1 MPRNAPS
8 SSVRRPWIA
17 TAVQGWGQE
26 IAATLVSFI
35 VLATSVAIVSWGP
48 YFVIG
53 CAVFVLWRRPD
64 IRSRLTG
71 ERTNRA
77 ATRRIHAA
85 LWLCMVVGRDGRIP
99 QVKRLAPTPVG
110 CRYLLLLPIG
120 LHFEAMEAR
129 APELCAALG
138 ARQLKVKVV
147 RESARYVELVE
158 ITKNAFPKT
167 LRSPLATARTSDLWQ
182 SAFFG
187 VGEDGGAVTLTL
199 PEHNLLL
206 GGEPGSGKSVVL
218 SNIVAAAAL
227 DRNVSLTLLDGKQVE
242 LAPWANVAD
251 RFVGPDQADAVS
263 ALEELR
269 DVMDARYQS
278 LLSQRR
284 RKIASDGDFGLH
296 VVVVDELAFYLRGG
310 KRDQRD
316 LFAELLRDLV
326 SRGRAAGIIVI
337 AATQKP
343 SHEIVPTWIRDLFA
357 FRLAMRCSSTD
368 ASDTILGQG
377 WASRGFTATSID
389 PSDRGVG
396 LLLAEGGVPVLLKT
410 PYLSDEEIDLI
421 AERALALRAT
431 P

>member
-1 MPRNAPS
+1 MSKYTPS

-26 IAATLVSFI
+26 IATTFVSFI
-35 VLATSVAIVSWGP
+35 VMATSLAIVSWGP
-48 YFVIG
+48 YFVVG
-53 CAVFVLWRRPD
+53 CVTFVLWRRPD
-64 IRSRLTG
+64 IRCRLKG
-71 ERTNRA
+71 GRTDRA

-99 QVKRLAPTPVG
+99 QVRRVASTPVG
-110 CRYLLLLPIG
+110 FRYLLVLPIG

-138 ARQLKVKVV
+138 ARQLKVMVV
-147 RESARYVELVE
+147 PESARYVELVE
-158 ITKNAFPKT
+158 ITKNAFPSI
-167 LRSPLATARTSDLWQ
+167 LRSPLATATSTDLWQ
-182 SAFFG
+182 SLLFG

-218 SNIVAAAAL
+218 SNIVAAASL

-242 LAPWANVAD
+242 LAPWESVAE

-269 DVMDARYQS
+269 DVMDARYQL
-278 LLSQRR
+278 LLSQRQ
-284 RKIASDGDFGLH
+284 RKIAPDGDFGLH
-296 VVVVDELAFYLRGG
+296 VVVIDELAFYLRGG
-310 KRDQRD
+310 KKDQRD

-326 SRGRAAGIIVI
+326 SRGRAAGIVVI

-377 WASRGFTATSID
+377 WASRGFAATFID

-421 AERALALRAT
+421 AERALALRASS
-431 P
+431 

>member
-1 MPRNAPS
+1 
-8 SSVRRPWIA
+8 
-17 TAVQGWGQE
+17 
-26 IAATLVSFI
+26 
-35 VLATSVAIVSWGP
+35 VAIVSWGP
-48 YFVIG
+48 YFVLG
-53 CAVFVLWRRPD
+53 CAAFVLWRRPD
-64 IRSRLTG
+64 IRRRVTS

-77 ATRRIHAA
+77 AIRRVHAA
-85 LWLCMVVGRDGRIP
+85 LWLCVVVGRDGRIP
-99 QVKRLAPTPVG
+99 QVKRFATTPVG
-110 CRYLLLLPIG
+110 SRYLLLLPVG

-147 RESARYVELVE
+147 PESARYVELVE
-158 ITKNAFPKT
+158 ITKDAFPK
-167 LRSPLATARTSDLWQ
+167 LLHSPLTTTANSDLWQ
-182 SAFFG
+182 PLFVG
-187 VGEDGGAVTLTL
+187 VGEDAAPVMLTL

-206 GGEPGSGKSVVL
+206 GGEPGSGKSVAL
-218 SNIVAAAAL
+218 ANIVAAAAL
-227 DRNVSLTLLDGKQVE
+227 DRNVSVTLLDGKQVE

-263 ALEELR
+263 ALAALR
-269 DVMDARYQS
+269 DVMDARYVS

-284 RKIASDGDFGLH
+284 RKIAPDGDFGLH

-310 KRDQRD
+310 KKDQRD

-377 WASRGFTATSID
+377 WASRGFSATSID

-421 AERALALRAT
+421 AERAQSLRASS
-431 P
+431 